1 MRALHPHPAVAAPD
15 IGIEA
20 EARRLEAHRLAL
32 SFVVIGDVEALTLP
46 VPRPAR
52 RADGLWQHTCFEA
65 FVRLPDDPGYCEL
78 NLSPSGEWAAYRFSS
93 HRTGMVEADVPA
105 PHIAIEVADGRFT
118 VDAHIDLGGVL
129 EDATARWT
137 LGLSAVIETR
147 DGNRSFWALAHPPGD
162 PDFHHRDCFALELP
176 PPTGA

>member
-1 MRALHPHPAVAAPD
+1 MAHSLCPHPSTAVEFDLSIHVDALRMEKTRVELDFFVWGATERILLPSPAPS
-15 IGIEA
+15 E
-20 EARRLEAHRLAL
+20 R
-32 SFVVIGDVEALTLP
+32 V
-46 VPRPAR
+46 
-52 RADGLWQHTCFEA
+52 DGLWQHTCFEA

-147 DGNRSFWALAHPPGD
+147 DGNRSF
-162 PDFHHRDCFALELP
+162 R
-176 PPTGA
+176 PTTCSTTPA